1 VTGARIH
8 GFLASVSIGVSM
20 SGICFVAAAQPPAS
34 RAAFDAETLALDS
47 KSNLFRLTKPRIR
60 QGEIRIEADEALA
73 TSVDVEAGGKWELTG
88 QVHIELDG
96 VVLDGDSTVFAFAN
110 GQLSRFELT
119 GSPASVEDRSST
131 RRRPVRG
138 SAATLQ
144 YDHVERRLQMSGD
157 AVLIRG
163 QSTIH
168 SCSMAYDFDDESF
181 QSVETPACPDPR
193 MRITT
198 QRADGQ

>member
-1 VTGARIH
+1 MHRL
-8 GFLASVSIGVSM
+8 LASISVGVFTS
-20 SGICFVAAAQPPAS
+20 SSCLLAAAQPAAG
-34 RAAFDAETLALDS
+34 RAAFESESLTLDS
-47 KSNLFRLTKPRIR
+47 KRNLFHLMKPRIT
-60 QGEIRIEADEALA
+60 QGDIRIEADDALA
-73 TSVDVEAGGKWELTG
+73 TSVDVAAGGKWELTG
-88 QVHIELDG
+88 HVRIELDG
-96 VVLDGDSTVFAFAN
+96 VVLDGESTTFVFAK
-110 GQLSRFELT
+110 GQLSRFELR

-157 AVLIRG
+157 AVLNRG

-181 QSVETPACPDPR
+181 ESVETPGCPDPR

-198 QRADGQ
+198 QRADNQ